1 MALYDANK
9 KCMYGCVNVHIQ
21 RRLLVGRLLG
31 WWVWVGELVSMWVE
45 MVAMWLG
52 GLICRLMDQRW
63 FVNS

>member
-1 MALYDANK
+1 MRTFKEECWFVA
-9 KCMYGCVNVHIQ
+9 C
-21 RRLLVGRLLG
+21 
-31 WWVWVGELVSMWVE
+31 WVGGFGLVVMWVE